1 MTAARHKA
9 AAEHKPGRRLVS
21 RFLMPSLAAAVVT
34 STVVGVSVASSSDVT
49 AVSDEPAFSAHLIE
63 KADPLESADQFADR
77 QQRVSRAAPR
87 TSIEALPEP
96 VGHRFATAPLKLR
109 LEPAEKAEDAGVV
122 DELTKLF
129 ITGERKD
136 DFTEVLLEDKVFWVS
151 SEYLAKQEPEPEP
164 EPVPEES
171 TAGGDTTEA
180 LPAGDCTAAPPS
192 GVTSSA
198 MAVYEA
204 VCARFPQVTTYG
216 GYRGD
221 GEHSDGRAID
231 IMVSGELGWDIAN
244 YLLAN
249 AGSFGLYD
257 IIYSQRIW
265 TDQRSS
271 EGWRYMEDRGSTT
284 ANHYDHVHVKVY

>member
-1 MTAARHKA
+1 
-9 AAEHKPGRRLVS
+9 
-21 RFLMPSLAAAVVT
+21 MPSLAAAVVT
-34 STVVGVSVASSSDVT
+34 STVVGVSVAASDVT
-49 AVSDEPAFSAHLIE
+49 AVSDEPAFSAHLIQ
-63 KADPLESADQFADR
+63 KADPLVAADQFADR
-77 QQRVSRAAPR
+77 EQRVSRAAPR
-87 TSIEALPEP
+87 TTIVDLPEP

-109 LEPAEKAEDAGVV
+109 LEPSEKAKDAGVV

-129 ITGERKD
+129 ITGEAKGGY
-136 DFTEVLLEDKVFWVS
+136 TQVLLEDKLFWVS
-151 SEYLAKQEPEPEP
+151 SEYLAKKKPEPE
-164 EPVPEES
+164 VS
-171 TAGGDTTEA
+171 AAGAA
-180 LPAGDCTAAPPS
+180 LPVGDCTAAPPS
-192 GVTSSA
+192 GVTANA

-249 AGSFGLYD
+249 AGTFGLYD

-265 TDQRSS
+265 TDERSS
-271 EGWRYMEDRGSTT
+271 EGWRYMEDRGSAT

>member
-1 MTAARHKA
+1 
-9 AAEHKPGRRLVS
+9 
-21 RFLMPSLAAAVVT
+21 MPSLAAAVVT
-34 STVVGVSVASSSDVT
+34 GTVVGVSVATSPDVT
-49 AVSDEPAFSAHLIE
+49 AVSDAPAFSAHLIE
-63 KADPLESADQFADR
+63 KADPLETADRFADR
-77 QQRVSRAAPR
+77 EQRVSRAAPR

-109 LEPAEKAEDAGVV
+109 LEPSEKAKDAGVV

-129 ITGERKD
+129 ITGERKSG
-136 DFTEVLLEDKVFWVS
+136 FAQVLMEDKLFWVS
-151 SEYLAKQEPEPEP
+151 SEYLAKKKPEPEA
-164 EPVPEES
+164 EAEEES
-171 TAGGDTTEA
+171 TGGTDA
-180 LPAGDCTAAPPS
+180 LPVGNCTAVPPS
-192 GVTSSA
+192 GVTANA

-204 VCARFPQVTTYG
+204 VCARFPQVTSYG

-221 GEHSDGRAID
+221 GEHSDGRAVD

-249 AGSFGLYD
+249 AGTFGLYD

-271 EGWRYMEDRGSTT
+271 EGWRSMSDRGSST

>member
-9 AAEHKPGRRLVS
+9 AAERKPGRRMVS
-21 RFLMPSLAAAVVT
+21 RVLVPSLAAAVVT
-34 STVVGVSVASSSDVT
+34 STVVGVSVATSNVS
-49 AVSDEPAFSAHLIE
+49 AVSEQPAFSAHLIQ
-63 KADPLESADQFADR
+63 KADPLEAADRFADR
-77 QQRVSRAAPR
+77 EQRVSRAAPR
-87 TSIEALPEP
+87 TRIVALPEP

-109 LEPAEKAEDAGVV
+109 LEPSEKAKDAGVV
-122 DELTKLF
+122 DELAKLF
-129 ITGERKD
+129 ITGKRKD
-136 DFTEVLLEDKVFWVS
+136 GYAQILLEDKLFWVS
-151 SEYLAKQEPEPEP
+151 SEYLAKKKPEPE
-164 EPVPEES
+164 EAS
-171 TAGGDTTEA
+171 SSGGGADA
-180 LPAGDCTAAPPS
+180 LPVGNCTAAPPS
-192 GVTSSA
+192 GVTANA

-216 GYRGD
+216 GWRGD

-231 IMVSGELGWDIAN
+231 IMISGQTGWDIAN

-249 AGSFGLYD
+249 AGTFGLYD

-271 EGWRYMEDRGSTT
+271 EGWRYMSDRGSAT

>member
-1 MTAARHKA
+1 
-9 AAEHKPGRRLVS
+9 
-21 RFLMPSLAAAVVT
+21 MPSLAAAVVT
-34 STVVGVSVASSSDVT
+34 STVVGVSVATSPDVT

-63 KADPLESADQFADR
+63 KADPLEAADRFADR
-77 QQRVSRAAPR
+77 EQRVSRAAPR

-109 LEPAEKAEDAGVV
+109 LEPAEKAQDAGVV

-129 ITGERKD
+129 ITGERKNGYAQI
-136 DFTEVLLEDKVFWVS
+136 LLEDKLFWVS
-151 SEYLAKQEPEPEP
+151 SEYLAKKKPEPE
-164 EPVPEES
+164 E
-171 TAGGDTTEA
+171 TAAAAGGGGSSA
-180 LPAGDCTAAPPS
+180 LAVGNCTAAPPS
-192 GVTSSA
+192 GVTANA

-204 VCARFPQVTTYG
+204 VCARFPQVTSYG

-231 IMVSGELGWDIAN
+231 IMVSGQLGWDIAN

-249 AGSFGLYD
+249 AGTFGLYD
-257 IIYSQRIW
+257 IIYAQRIW

>member
-1 MTAARHKA
+1 M
-9 AAEHKPGRRLVS
+9 S
-21 RFLMPSLAAAVVT
+21 RFLVPFLAAAVVT
-34 STVVGVSVASSSDVT
+34 STVVGVSVAASDVS
-49 AVSDEPAFSAHLIE
+49 AVSDETAFSAHLINN
-63 KADPLESADQFADR
+63 ADPLDAADGFADR

-87 TSIEALPEP
+87 TTLVDLPEP

-109 LEPAEKAEDAGVV
+109 LEPSEKADDAGVV
-122 DELTKLF
+122 EELSKLF

-136 DFTEVLLEDKVFWVS
+136 GFTQILLEDKLFWVS
-151 SEYLAKQEPEPEP
+151 SEYLVKKKPEPE
-164 EPVPEES
+164 VAA
-171 TAGGDTTEA
+171 AGGGA
-180 LPAGDCTAAPPS
+180 LPVGECTAAPPS
-192 GVTSSA
+192 GVTASA

-216 GYRGD
+216 GWRGD

-231 IMVSGELGWDIAN
+231 IMISGETGWDVAN

-249 AGSFGLYD
+249 AGTFGLYD
-257 IIYSQRIW
+257 IIHAQRIW

-271 EGWRYMEDRGSTT
+271 EGWRYMEDRGSVT

>member
-1 MTAARHKA
+1 M
-9 AAEHKPGRRLVS
+9 VS

-34 STVVGVSVASSSDVT
+34 STVVGVSVATSPDVT
-49 AVSDEPAFSAHLIE
+49 AVGDRSAFSAHLIQN
-63 KADPLESADQFADR
+63 ADPLEAADKFADR
-77 QQRVSRAAPR
+77 EQRVSRAAPR
-87 TSIEALPEP
+87 TTLVDLPEP

-122 DELTKLF
+122 DVLSKLF

-136 DFTEVLLEDKVFWVS
+136 GYTQILLEDKLFWVS
-151 SEYLAKQEPEPEP
+151 SEYLAKKKPEPE
-164 EPVPEES
+164 VS
-171 TAGGDTTEA
+171 AAGGAGA
-180 LPAGDCTAAPPS
+180 LPVGECTAAPPS
-192 GVTSSA
+192 GVTASA

-216 GYRGD
+216 GWRGD

-249 AGSFGLYD
+249 AGTFGLYD
-257 IIYSQRIW
+257 IIYAQRIW
-265 TDQRSS
+265 TDERSS

>member
-9 AAEHKPGRRLVS
+9 AAEHKPGRRTVS
-21 RFLMPSLAAAVVT
+21 RFLLPSLAAAVVT
-34 STVVGVSVASSSDVT
+34 STVVGVSVATSTVS
-49 AVSDEPAFSAHLIE
+49 AVSEEPAFSAHLIE
-63 KADPLESADQFADR
+63 AADPLEAADRFADR

-87 TSIEALPEP
+87 TRILALPEP

-109 LEPAEKAEDAGVV
+109 LEPSEKADDAGVV
-122 DELTKLF
+122 EELTKLF
-129 ITGERKD
+129 ITGERR
-136 DFTEVLLEDKVFWVS
+136 TGYTQILLEDKLFWVS
-151 SEYLAKQEPEPEP
+151 SEYLAKKKPA
-164 EPVPEES
+164 PEEPGVVDAS
-171 TAGGDTTEA
+171 DA
-180 LPAGDCTAAPPS
+180 LPVGQCTAAPPS
-192 GVTSSA
+192 GVTANA

-216 GYRGD
+216 GWRGD

-231 IMVSGELGWDIAN
+231 IMVSGQLGWDIAN

-249 AGSFGLYD
+249 AGAFGLYD
-257 IIYSQRIW
+257 IIYAQRIW

-271 EGWRYMEDRGSTT
+271 EGFRYMEDRGSTT

>member
-1 MTAARHKA
+1 
-9 AAEHKPGRRLVS
+9 
-21 RFLMPSLAAAVVT
+21 MPSLAAAVVT
-34 STVVGVSVASSSDVT
+34 STVVGVSVATSPDVT
-49 AVSDEPAFSAHLIE
+49 AVSDEPAFSARLIE
-63 KADPLESADQFADR
+63 NADPLDTADQFADR
-77 QQRVSRAAPR
+77 AQRVSRAAPR

-109 LEPAEKAEDAGVV
+109 LEPSLKAKDAGVV

-136 DFTEVLLEDKVFWVS
+136 GFTEVLLEDKVFWVS
-151 SEYLAKQEPEPEP
+151 SEYLAKKKPEPE
-164 EPVPEES
+164 EAS
-171 TAGGDTTEA
+171 AAGGGTDA
-180 LPAGDCTAAPPS
+180 LAVGTCTAAPPS
-192 GVTSSA
+192 GVTANA

-231 IMVSGELGWDIAN
+231 IMISGETGWDIAN

-249 AGSFGLYD
+249 AGTFGLYD

>member
-1 MTAARHKA
+1 M
-9 AAEHKPGRRLVS
+9 VS

-49 AVSDEPAFSAHLIE
+49 AVSDEPAFSAHLLE
-63 KADPLESADQFADR
+63 KADPLEAADQFADR
-77 QQRVSRAAPR
+77 EQQVSRAAPR

-96 VGHRFATAPLKLR
+96 VGHRFATAPLMLR
-109 LEPAEKAEDAGVV
+109 LEPDEKAEDAGVV
-122 DELTKLF
+122 DELSKLF
-129 ITGERKD
+129 ITGERKGG
-136 DFTEVLLEDKVFWVS
+136 FTEILLEDKLFWVS
-151 SEYLAKQEPEPEP
+151 SEYLARKKPEPE
-164 EPVPEES
+164 EES
-171 TAGGDTTEA
+171 TAGGGATEA
-180 LPAGDCTAAPPS
+180 LPVGDCTAAPPS

-216 GYRGD
+216 GWRGD

-249 AGSFGLYD
+249 AGTFGLYD
-257 IIYSQRIW
+257 IIYAQRIW